1 MAPYQTV
8 FFSKLLVDR
17 IYYYI
22 LGVWLN
28 LTPPPP
34 QALSLARHSYGTY
47 VMHPVGKEYVP
58 ICTDCVPGQQGE
70 S

>member
-8 FFSKLLVDR
+8 FFFQIVGGPNILLYSWCMVES
-17 IYYYI
+17 
-22 LGVWLN
+22 N
-28 LTPPPP
+28 PPPP